1 MGQVRD
7 LHGLEVWEGTG
18 MEDRKAE
25 PGTLQ
30 RSVESEAGREAGREW
45 SNNHGMCW
53 PLLPG
58 EGHWRYSEQEAL
70 VM

>member
-30 RSVESEAGREAGREW
+30 RSVESKAGREARREW
-45 SNNHGMCW
+45 SNNQGMCW
-53 PLLPG
+53 SLPSG